1 MRSSEGKPQLHDGG
15 SRLSLLAST
24 TLVAALGFTPWVL
37 GAETPWIQLAFR
49 VLGLVALFVVS
60 LGTMRGMLV
69 GSRWAARAAAGAL
82 LLIAVSLLSA
92 AISVHRG
99 KSLEAMINLFAIAG
113 LFLAAAFLLRGNRLL
128 RSVAL
133 LEVLAAVPVAAFGL
147 AQHFRPDILP
157 PGNPYPGRALGPFG
171 QPNRLG
177 GYLIAIVP
185 VAIALSFAVQDRV
198 LRVAL
203 LAAVS
208 CLTLCLV
215 ATYSRG
221 AWLGLAAGL
230 VALGV
235 IVASTPGL
243 MPRPALAIA
252 AGVAL
257 VLPAVWLAPG
267 IASRLHPAPTTG
279 PAWNLP
285 IDPEREGSGAMR
297 KAIWS
302 GALKA
307 ASARPFFGWG
317 IGSFREA
324 YDRSKSP
331 VLKRLEA
338 EGARTADQAHSVYLV
353 TLAERGVLGLAA
365 LLVFAGLGLAAGL
378 AALRSASPDLRP
390 LAAGLLASVAAL
402 LIHGALE
409 DNLTFAPHGTLLA
422 ANLGLLAAL
431 PPHRDSR
438 IRARW
443 IGALG
448 ILAAVCGLGL
458 SASSAVAATDARAAQ
473 AALAAGQVE
482 RAMERSTAA
491 TRLAPWDDLY
501 WVGRADASVA
511 AARGGR
517 GIEAL
522 RDAETSYKSA
532 IALNGS
538 DPVTRHQL
546 ARLYLAHTD
555 VFGSQDVTRARL
567 ELQAAL
573 AQNPYYAEIR
583 NDLGV
588 AFLASGDRPKAV
600 QSFREASEGR
610 REFVDP
616 LLNLAA
622 LAIEDG
628 NTAEAKRMVDLALE
642 RNPNSPRAAAM
653 RESLATRPGA

>member
-1 MRSSEGKPQLHDGG
+1 MA
-15 SRLSLLAST
+15 LL
-24 TLVAALGFTPWVL
+24 
-37 GAETPWIQLAFR
+37 
-49 VLGLVALFVVS
+49 VVS

-257 VLPAVWLAPG
+257 VLPAVWLASG
-267 IASRLHPAPTTG
+267 HRGPAPTRTG
-279 PAWNLP
+279 DRPRVEPA
-285 IDPEREGSGAMR
+285 
-297 KAIWS
+297 
-302 GALKA
+302 
-307 ASARPFFGWG
+307 
-317 IGSFREA
+317 
-324 YDRSKSP
+324 DRSRARG
-331 VLKRLEA
+331 KRRDA
-338 EGARTADQAHSVYLV
+338 EG
-353 TLAERGVLGLAA
+353 
-365 LLVFAGLGLAAGL
+365 
-378 AALRSASPDLRP
+378 DL
-390 LAAGLLASVAAL
+390 
-402 LIHGALE
+402 
-409 DNLTFAPHGTLLA
+409 
-422 ANLGLLAAL
+422 
-431 PPHRDSR
+431 
-438 IRARW
+438 
-443 IGALG
+443 
-448 ILAAVCGLGL
+448 
-458 SASSAVAATDARAAQ
+458 
-473 AALAAGQVE
+473 
-482 RAMERSTAA
+482 
-491 TRLAPWDDLY
+491 
-501 WVGRADASVA
+501 VGRAPRGRPASRTGVGH
-511 AARGGR
+511 R
-517 GIEAL
+517 
-522 RDAETSYKSA
+522 
-532 IALNGS
+532 
-538 DPVTRHQL
+538 
-546 ARLYLAHTD
+546 RL
-555 VFGSQDVTRARL
+555 
-567 ELQAAL
+567 
-573 AQNPYYAEIR
+573 P
-583 NDLGV
+583 
-588 AFLASGDRPKAV
+588 
-600 QSFREASEGR
+600 
-610 REFVDP
+610 
-616 LLNLAA
+616 
-622 LAIEDG
+622 
-628 NTAEAKRMVDLALE
+628 
-642 RNPNSPRAAAM
+642 
-653 RESLATRPGA
+653 